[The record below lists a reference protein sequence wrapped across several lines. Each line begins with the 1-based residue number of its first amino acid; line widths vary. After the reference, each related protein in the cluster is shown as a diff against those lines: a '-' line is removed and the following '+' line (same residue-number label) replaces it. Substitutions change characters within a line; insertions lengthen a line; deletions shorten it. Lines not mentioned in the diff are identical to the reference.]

1 MDVHSRYNSA
11 ANEAFCL
18 EILSSLRR
26 CLGQQADVR
35 LMLYE
40 VRLLFSMPYL
50 FVDDSF
56 ATCCNSYCDFSL
68 ETTSCN
74 PPSACLNISF
84 NLRPNLKETFQHL
97 EYDFFFLGCAKNV
110 LYREKANSNFFQ
122 GFYDVLRRNSQLAS
136 SIMQTLLSQ
145 VCVCV
150 LGAYYVRCN
159 MKCL

>member
-50 FVDDSF
+50 FVDISF

-74 PPSACLNISF
+74 PPSAVSINC
-84 NLRPNLKETFQHL
+84 ET
-97 EYDFFFLGCAKNV
+97 
-110 LYREKANSNFFQ
+110 NFKRTFE
-122 GFYDVLRRNSQLAS
+122 
-136 SIMQTLLSQ
+136 TL
-145 VCVCV
+145 
-150 LGAYYVRCN
+150 
-159 MKCL
+159 